1 MEYIFTLRFQLSKPA
16 LPEEQLLQRLIN
28 AGCDDAL
35 VGLGVPGKVAL
46 EFTRDASS
54 AKRAVLSAI
63 RDVQRAAPDA
73 QLIEAAPDLV
83 GLTDVADII
92 GVSRQNMRKLML
104 SHSPHFP
111 QPVHDGKTALWHLA
125 DVLEWLEQRGSYAI
139 PVETRDLA
147 QVTLRLNLQ
156 QAMQR
161 YAHCLAA
168 AADVGNQ

>member
-16 LPEEQLLQRLIN
+16 LPEEQLLQRLIE

-73 QLIEAAPDLV
+73 QLIEAAPDFV

-125 DVLEWLEQRGSYAI
+125 DVLEWLEQRGSYVI

>member
-1 MEYIFTLRFQLSKPA
+1 MEYIFTLRFQLPKPL
-16 LPEEQLLQRLIN
+16 LPEDELLKQLID

-46 EFTRDASS
+46 EFTREASS
-54 AKRAVLSAI
+54 AQRAVLSAI
-63 RDVQRAAPDA
+63 RNVQSAMPGA
-73 QLIEAAPDLV
+73 QLTEAAPDLV

-104 SHSPHFP
+104 SHSSQFP
-111 QPVHDGKTALWHLA
+111 LPVHDGKTALWHLA

-139 PVETRDLA
+139 PDATRELA

-156 QAMQR
+156 QTMQR
-161 YAHCLAA
+161 YSHCIAS
-168 AADVGNQ
+168 AADGNNQ

>member
-1 MEYIFTLRFQLSKPA
+1 MEYIFTLRFQLPKPL
-16 LPEEQLLQRLIN
+16 LPEEQLLQQLIE

-35 VGLGVPGKVAL
+35 IGLGVPGKVTL
-46 EFTRDASS
+46 EFTREASS

-63 RDVQRAAPDA
+63 QDVQRAVPEA
-73 QLIEAAPDLV
+73 QLIEAAPDFV

-104 SHSPHFP
+104 NHSTHFP

-139 PVETRDLA
+139 PAGTRDLA

-161 YAHCLAA
+161 YAHCIAS
-168 AADVGNQ
+168 AADAGNQ